1 MVLYDTNFELLGI
14 SQATLEL
21 FGYSSF
27 GAFCAVCS
35 DISQIIIE
43 KDGFFRSESNF
54 IKDLI
59 SVKNKFVSALIRTAN
74 GGVIDV
80 KITLSPVFA
89 NDGNMSFYEVDFIA
103 TSSLKYNL
111 IETNLSANEEKKSS
125 LPNLFLSEYKRLL
138 KARGVSENPSFDKQ
152 NKQSKTKSNLDFIDE
167 KLLHEISERLDINVD
182 ELNGMV
188 SNLILE
194 AKKVDDE
201 FHKALLAHD
210 RARINEIVNFLLD
223 PINVL
228 GIRPLKDILEELVSA
243 SDDEISSKFEIYR
256 NILENL
262 NKIVAKGSMQ
272 WN

>member
-43 KDGFFRSESNF
+43 KDGFFRSETNF

-59 SVKNKFVSALIRTAN
+59 STKNKFVSALIRTAN
-74 GGVIDV
+74 GDIIDV
-80 KITLSPVFA
+80 KITLSPVFT

-111 IETNLSANEEKKSS
+111 IETNLSVNEEKKSS

-138 KARGVSENPSFDKQ
+138 KARGTLENLPFE
-152 NKQSKTKSNLDFIDE
+152 NKQSKSVANLGFIDE
-167 KLLHEISERLDINVD
+167 KLLYEISERLDINVN

-188 SNLILE
+188 LNLILE
-194 AKKVDDE
+194 ARKVDDE
-201 FHKALLAHD
+201 FHKALLTHD
-210 RARINEIVNFLLD
+210 RVRINKIVNFLLD

-228 GIRPLKDILEELVSA
+228 GIGPLKDILEELVGA
-243 SDDEISSKFEIYR
+243 SDNEISSKFEIYR

-272 WN
+272 

>member
-27 GAFCAVCS
+27 GAFCAIYS

-59 SVKNKFVSALIRTAN
+59 STKNKFVNALIRTSN
-74 GGVIDV
+74 GDIIDV
-80 KITLSPVFA
+80 KVTLSPVFT
-89 NDGNMSFYEVDFIA
+89 NNGNVSFYEVDFVS

-111 IETNLSANEEKKSS
+111 FEINLSPNEDKKSS

-138 KARGVSENPSFDKQ
+138 KARGTLENLPFE
-152 NKQSKTKSNLDFIDE
+152 NKQSKSVANLGFIDE
-167 KLLHEISERLDINVD
+167 KLLYEISERLDINVN

-188 SNLILE
+188 LNLILE
-194 AKKVDDE
+194 SKRVNHE
-201 FHKALLAHD
+201 FREVLLTNNK
-210 RARINEIVNFLLD
+210 ARINEITNLLLD
-223 PINVL
+223 PVNVL
-228 GIRPLKDILEELVSA
+228 GIKPLKKILEELVD
-243 SDDEISSKFEIYR
+243 SDSDEISSKFEIYE
-256 NILENL
+256 NMLENL

-272 WN
+272 